1 MLSGQMSAQVYN
13 KVIGAPIL
21 VEGNIVVF
29 NQTAKACNISQLKGY
44 ASKVKNCLTFSYIIK
59 DL

>member
-29 NQTAKACNISQLKGY
+29 NQTAKACNISRLKGY
-44 ASKVKNCLTFSYIIK
+44 ASKVKYCLFII
-59 DL
+59 L

>member
-1 MLSGQMSAQVYN
+1 MLSGQMTAQVYN
-13 KVIGAPIL
+13 KVIRAPFL

-29 NQTAKACNISQLKGY
+29 NETTKACNISRLKGY
-44 ASKVKNCLTFSYIIK
+44 ASKVTYCLTFYYIIK